1 MSSQFESRGQG
12 RAVLLLIAGI
22 PLTMMLAAS
31 WLWYFVVEGDLNL
44 VGAIGT
50 ANNGTLVAPPREL
63 QSVVFADDAGRP
75 FRWTDL
81 EPRWTL
87 VVANA
92 GPACDSACERRIW
105 FTRQIHIALG
115 REFNRVR
122 RVFIADHGSAT
133 VSMVS
138 PALKPE
144 GWPANFESGTVLEYL
159 STGHAGLVALDTTPT
174 AFEGLF
180 SELSAKPGLE
190 QEGGWY
196 LVDPAG
202 WVMMRFQDDLDYKAV
217 IADLKFL
224 LKNSGG

>member
-1 MSSQFESRGQG
+1 MSSQSETRGQG

-50 ANNGTLVAPPREL
+50 ANNGTLVAPPREV
-63 QSVVFADDAGRP
+63 QPVVFADDAGRP
-75 FRWTDL
+75 FRWSDL

-92 GPACDSACERRIW
+92 GQSCDSACERRIW

-133 VSMVS
+133 VSMES

-159 STGHAGLVALDTTPT
+159 SAGHAGLVALDTTP
-174 AFEGLF
+174 AVFEGLF
-180 SELSAKPGLE
+180 SELSLKSGLE

-202 WVMMRFQDDLDYKAV
+202 WVMMHFGDDLDYKAV

>member
-1 MSSQFESRGQG
+1 MTSQSEKPGQG

-50 ANNGTLVAPPREL
+50 ANNGTLISPPREL
-63 QSVVFADDAGRP
+63 QQVEFSDDAGRP
-75 FRWTDL
+75 FRWDDL

-87 VVANA
+87 VVASA
-92 GPACDSACERRIW
+92 GPTCDAACERRIW

-115 REFNRVR
+115 REFSRVR
-122 RVFIADHGSAT
+122 RVFIADHASAG
-133 VSMVS
+133 VSMVTTV
-138 PALKPE
+138 PKPE
-144 GWPANFESGTVLEYL
+144 GWPADFKSGTVLEYL
-159 STGHAGLVALDTTPT
+159 SAGHAGMAALNT
-174 AFEGLF
+174 APEVFEELF
-180 SELSAKPGLE
+180 SEFAPQQGAE
-190 QEGGWY
+190 QGGGWY

-202 WVMMRFQDDLDYKAV
+202 WIMMHFQDDLGYKAI

>member
-1 MSSQFESRGQG
+1 MSSQSEAPGQG
-12 RAVLLLIAGI
+12 RAVMLLIAGI

-31 WLWYFVVEGDLNL
+31 WLWYFVVKGDLHL

-50 ANNGTLVAPPREL
+50 ANNGTLIAPPREV
-63 QSVVFADDAGRP
+63 QPVAFADDAGRP
-75 FRWTDL
+75 FRWDDL

-87 VVANA
+87 VVASA
-92 GPACDSACERRIW
+92 GATCDAACERRIW

-122 RVFIADHGSAT
+122 RVFIADQASASL
-133 VSMVS
+133 SMVA
-138 PALKPE
+138 PELKPE
-144 GWPANFESGTVLEYL
+144 GWPANFESGTVQEYL
-159 STGHAGLVALDTTPT
+159 AAGHAGMVALETTPVV
-174 AFEGLF
+174 FKELF
-180 SELSAKPGLE
+180 SELTPTSGSD
-190 QEGGWY
+190 QDGGWY

-202 WVMMRFQDDLDYKAV
+202 WIMMHFQDDLGYKAV

>member
-1 MSSQFESRGQG
+1 MSSQSETRGQG

-50 ANNGTLVAPPREL
+50 ANNGTLISPPREA
-63 QSVVFADDAGRP
+63 QQVVFADDAGRP
-75 FRWTDL
+75 FRWSDL

-87 VVANA
+87 VVASA
-92 GPACDSACERRIW
+92 GPTCDSVCERRIW

-122 RVFIADHGSAT
+122 RVFVANQPSGS

-138 PALKPE
+138 PAVKPE
-144 GWPANFESGTVLEYL
+144 GWPMGFESGTVLEYL
-159 STGHAGLVALDTTPT
+159 SQGHSGLVALDTTP
-174 AFEGLF
+174 AIFEGLF
-180 SELSAKPGLE
+180 SELSPQSPAPSG
-190 QEGGWY
+190 GGWY

-202 WVMMRFQDDLDYKAV
+202 WIMMHFPDDLGYKAV

>member
-1 MSSQFESRGQG
+1 MSSQSETRGQG

-50 ANNGTLVAPPREL
+50 ANNGTLVAPPREV
-63 QSVVFADDAGRP
+63 QPVVFSDDAGRP
-75 FRWTDL
+75 FRWSDL

-92 GPACDSACERRIW
+92 GQYCDSACERRIW

-133 VSMVS
+133 VSLES

-159 STGHAGLVALDTTPT
+159 SAGHAGLVALDTTP
-174 AFEGLF
+174 AVFEGLF
-180 SELSAKPGLE
+180 SELSPKSGLE

-202 WVMMRFQDDLDYKAV
+202 WVMMHFGDDLDYKAV